1 MSFFFF
7 LLVRNGRADTLAH
20 VLLQRNTSRSRPS
33 RPCRN
38 LERESQKGRSQRQRT
53 GSCSLA
59 LPRSKAGNTSSI
71 GNACQGSSRLAEQA
85 EFTVGGHRSPPFSI
99 GLSKGCW
106 VLLLLYLLE
115 PSVAEAKPALQW
127 RAGVGGGGDLGVE
140 WMRAVGR
147 GGGRWRKDTCYAGE
161 ARVRGD
167 ER

>member
-38 LERESQKGRSQRQRT
+38 LERESQKGRSQNARVDVAV
-53 GSCSLA
+53 A

-71 GNACQGSSRLAEQA
+71 GNASQGSSRLAEQA

-115 PSVAEAKPALQW
+115 PSGAEAKPAPTGL
-127 RAGVGGGGDLGVE
+127 GVVGTWEWSGGGQRWETEEGHLLRWGGE
-140 WMRAVGR
+140 GAWRRALI
-147 GGGRWRKDTCYAGE
+147 
-161 ARVRGD
+161 
-167 ER
+167 